1 MPTYHC
7 ISPSKLLAAEQKHKI
22 AQEITRIHNAV
33 TGAASFFAQVIF
45 TEIAEGS
52 YFVGGKR
59 LASDQLFVH
68 GHIRAGRSALDRQR
82 LVAELVDALS
92 IAAALP
98 KRAIWVYIAELP
110 ARQMAEY
117 GHVLPEPGDE
127 SDWLQTLP
135 AEDRDF
141 MLGIGR

>member
-1 MPTYHC
+1 MPTYYC
-7 ISPSKLLAAEQKHKI
+7 VSPSGLLAADQKQKI

-33 TGAASFFAQVIF
+33 TGAASFFAQVVF
-45 TEIAEGS
+45 TEIADGD
-52 YFVGGKR
+52 YFIGGKR
-59 LASDQLFVH
+59 LASDQFFVH

-92 IAAALP
+92 ATAALP
-98 KRAIWVYIAELP
+98 KRAVWVYIAELP

-127 SDWLQTLP
+127 SAWLQSLP

-141 MLGIGR
+141 MLGIG